1 MGQQQMDQG
10 QMSNLMQLQQRRIA
24 ELEAENRDLRR
35 QLDELRRGAG
45 IAVLIEGQAIPLTT
59 LAPPPAP
66 RPPVLTHPSQPMSA
80 MPAMPAM
87 PAMSAMPVPLATRSS
102 TTSGRMPTVRG
113 TAAPSTPYPRMPMPR
128 PSTPSAPVRAV
139 APAQDNGWLTGAT
152 PVVRPQPSAAMPA
165 TMPTARPASSVTP
178 SWLRDEAPTVVAA
191 PVAPAAPVS
200 QSAPVSQVQPRRRL
214 STGPLARPSVPR
226 LQPSGFPTLAQIT
239 GRMRAVQA
247 QPQPELWPGERNP
260 YADSFVLG

>member
-1 MGQQQMDQG
+1 MGQQQMGQG

-45 IAVLIEGQAIPLTT
+45 IAVLIDGQAIPLTT

-66 RPPVLTHPSQPMSA
+66 RPPVLTHPSQPI
-80 MPAMPAM
+80 PAMPATFAAR
-87 PAMSAMPVPLATRSS
+87 PS
-102 TTSGRMPTVRG
+102 TTSGRMPIVRG
-113 TAAPSTPYPRMPMPR
+113 TAAPSTPYPRMPQPR
-128 PSTPSAPVRAV
+128 PSVPSVPVRAA
-139 APAQDNGWLTGAT
+139 APAPDDGWLTGST
-152 PVVRPQPSAAMPA
+152 PAVRPRPSAAMPA
-165 TMPTARPASSVTP
+165 ARPSSSVTP
-178 SWLRDEAPTVVAA
+178 AWLRDEAPTVVAA
-191 PVAPAAPVS
+191 PVAPVS
-200 QSAPVSQVQPRRRL
+200 QSAPVSQMPLSSPRRRL

-226 LQPSGFPTLAQIT
+226 LQPEGFPTLAQIT
-239 GRMRAVQA
+239 GRMRAVRP

>member
-1 MGQQQMDQG
+1 MGQQQMGQG
-10 QMSNLMQLQQRRIA
+10 QMNNLLQLQQRRIA
-24 ELEAENRDLRR
+24 ELEAENRELRR

-59 LAPPPAP
+59 MAPAPAP
-66 RPPVLTHPSQPMSA
+66 RPPVLTHPSQPM
-80 MPAMPAM
+80 PAMPAM
-87 PAMSAMPVPLATRSS
+87 PAARLS
-102 TTSGRMPTVRG
+102 TTSGRIPSVRG
-113 TAAPSTPYPRMPMPR
+113 TAAPSTPYPRMPR

-139 APAQDNGWLTGAT
+139 APAQDDGWLTGAM
-152 PVVRPQPSAAMPA
+152 PAVRPQPSAAMPA
-165 TMPTARPASSVTP
+165 ARPASNVTP

-191 PVAPAAPVS
+191 PVAPVAPVS
-200 QSAPVSQVQPRRRL
+200 QSAPVSQLPPRRRL

>member
-1 MGQQQMDQG
+1 MGQQQMGQD

-66 RPPVLTHPSQPMSA
+66 RPPVLTHPSQPL
-80 MPAMPAM
+80 PAMPATF
-87 PAMSAMPVPLATRSS
+87 SARPS
-102 TTSGRMPTVRG
+102 TTSGRMPIVRG
-113 TAAPSTPYPRMPMPR
+113 TAAPSTPYPRMPLPR
-128 PSTPSAPVRAV
+128 PSVPSALVRA
-139 APAQDNGWLTGAT
+139 APAPDDGWLTGAT
-152 PVVRPQPSAAMPA
+152 PAVRPQPSAAMPA
-165 TMPTARPASSVTP
+165 TRPSSSVTP

-191 PVAPAAPVS
+191 PVTPVAPVS
-200 QSAPVSQVQPRRRL
+200 QPAPVSQMPPSSPRRRL

-226 LQPSGFPTLAQIT
+226 LQPEGFPTLAQIT
-239 GRMRAVQA
+239 GRMRAVRA